1 MQKEESIILRW
12 LCLKPIVKPVWVFA
26 FILIFKDSVLKYYL
40 FWLLVVP
47 KTTANHLCYSRPRPV
62 LYF

>member
-1 MQKEESIILRW
+1 MLTW
-12 LCLKPIVKPVWVFA
+12 PYLKPFVKPVRVFA

-47 KTTANHLCYSRPRPV
+47 KTSANHLCYSRPRPV